1 MSLVAEPGLGSQA
14 AIPAVEPPVETPVGV
29 APRAGLGE
37 LFELFWHPVCTLD
50 ELEAAAPHPLRARL
64 LGRDLAV
71 ARLADG
77 TFAALADRCIHRS
90 ARLSVG
96 WVDGTTVRCAYHGWA
111 FGAHG
116 RCIEIPSMPDG
127 PIPERACVPS
137 AEAQERY
144 GLVWV
149 RLDPSAGTTIPAHPA
164 FEREHAR
171 PGSMRI
177 VSGAPYT
184 WPVGAPRRVENF
196 VDLAHFAWVHD
207 GSLGRRDEPVPQLPE
222 IGRRDGEMRFAYDPP
237 DMDVQDTALFGHS
250 EYRMP
255 MPLTVSIEFWL
266 ESGAYRHLWMTAC
279 PIDLATTR
287 CFWTVG
293 RDDDLDGDDA
303 PHMAFQ
309 ALVLAEDE
317 PVVCNQV
324 PPEMVLEPGFEL
336 SVKTDKVSIEYR
348 RWLSQLVQAVQVGP
362 AQVRTVLAT
371 AR

>member
-1 MSLVAEPGLGSQA
+1 V
-14 AIPAVEPPVETPVGV
+14 T
-29 APRAGLGE
+29 
-37 LFELFWHPVCTLD
+37 
-50 ELEAAAPHPLRARL
+50 L

-71 ARLADG
+71 ARLEGG
-77 TFAALADRCIHRS
+77 THVAVADRCVHRS

-96 WVDGTTVRCAYHGWA
+96 WVDGDALRCAYHGWA
-111 FGAHG
+111 FAPDG
-116 RCIEIPSMPDG
+116 RCVEIPSMPDG
-127 PIPERACVPS
+127 PIPERARVP
-137 AEAQERY
+137 AFEAVERY

-149 RLDPSAGTTIPAHPA
+149 RLDPRADTTIPAHPA
-164 FEREHAR
+164 HAREDAR

-177 VSGAPYT
+177 VSGEPYT

-222 IGRRDGEMRFAYDPP
+222 IGRRDGELRFAYDPP
-237 DMDVQDTALFGHS
+237 DMDVEDAALFGHS
-250 EYRMP
+250 EYRMA

-266 ESGAYRHLWMTAC
+266 ASGAYRHLWMTAC

-287 CFWTVG
+287 CFWTVS

-348 RWLSQLVQAVQVGP
+348 RWLTQLVQALELGA
-362 AQVRTVLAT
+362 AQVHAVLT
-371 AR
+371 AAR